1 MLLTFLDGQKYGGF
15 LKVPYSY
22 KVNYVCEVTVQIE
35 INYLFYIQTRPH
47 ILHLEEDIMDKII
60 MNNKEISKKDSIE
73 LGNKNN
79 NMADNTII
87 NILPTA
93 FREYISFVNMDGVEE
108 IRLRVGRNAIL
119 YFGPEK
125 GELVTDYTINQRD
138 LQEALEYITGFSLYA
153 YEDDIRE
160 GFITIKGG
168 HRVGIAGKIV
178 REEGRIKTISNISSI
193 NIRVSHQVYGCG
205 DKLMSYL
212 VNKDKVFNTLII
224 SPPGAGKTTLLRDV
238 LRQLSDT
245 YMQKVSLV
253 DERSEI
259 ASCYKGIP
267 QNNVG
272 MRTDVYDCCP
282 KTEGIML
289 MIRAMSPQVVAVDE
303 LGNALDMKAI
313 EEATGCGCKVI
324 ATIHGDTVE
333 DIAGKSYMESC
344 IRDKLFKRYVFIKSG
359 QGREVEVF
367 DENLCR
373 ISG

>member
-1 MLLTFLDGQKYGGF
+1 
-15 LKVPYSY
+15 
-22 KVNYVCEVTVQIE
+22 
-35 INYLFYIQTRPH
+35 
-47 ILHLEEDIMDKII
+47 MDKII

-73 LGNKNN
+73 PVDKNN
-79 NMADNTII
+79 NIADNTII

-108 IRLRVGRNAIL
+108 IRLRVGQNAIL
-119 YFGPEK
+119 YFGTEK
-125 GELVTDYTINQRD
+125 GELVTDYIINQKD

-178 REEGRIKTISNISSI
+178 REEGKIKTISNISSV

-205 DKLMSYL
+205 DKLMPYL

-303 LGNALDMKAI
+303 LGNELDMKAV

-344 IRDKLFKRYVFIKSG
+344 IRDKLFKRYVFIKRG
-359 QGREVEVF
+359 QGRQIEVF